1 MFIKTLF
8 LVFLVTLAARADE
21 YFDTLT
27 VNGVTFTNVTVTK
40 VTAKDIYFMHSAGME
55 NAQLKDLDPA
65 LQKHF
70 GYNAKAATQAAQAT
84 AAAKAQYHQELVSA
98 PPVAVPDTSR
108 PVEPRVA
115 EGLEVGQ
122 RFPGFSETDV
132 AGNPVS
138 VAGFRG
144 KVLLIDFWAT
154 WCGPCRRELPNVIA
168 LYQKFHPQGFE
179 VVGVSLDDDRDK
191 LIAFTQQNGMAWQ
204 QYFDGLGW
212 DNKLARAY
220 HVEGIPMT
228 YLLDRHGIILGK
240 ELHGEDLD
248 NAVVS
253 ALASP

>member
-8 LVFLVTLAARADE
+8 LVLLVTLAARADE
-21 YFDTLT
+21 HFDTLT
-27 VNGVTFTNVTVTK
+27 VNDETFTNVTIIK
-40 VTAKDIYFMHSAGME
+40 VTAKDIYFLHSNGME
-55 NAQLKDLDPA
+55 NVQLKDLDPA

-70 GYNAKAATQAAQAT
+70 GYNAKAATQAAQAV
-84 AAAKAQYHQELVSA
+84 AAAKVQYHQELVSA

-108 PVEPRVA
+108 PVEPRVV
-115 EGLEVGQ
+115 EGLEIGQ
-122 RFPGFSETDV
+122 KFPWFSETDV

-138 VAGFRG
+138 VAGFKG

-154 WCGPCRRELPNVIA
+154 WCETCKVELPNVIA

-179 VVGVSLDDDRDK
+179 VVGVSLDEDRDK
-191 LIAFTQQNGMAWQ
+191 LIAFTKQNGMVWQ

-220 HVEGIPMT
+220 QVELIPMT

-240 ELHGEDLD
+240 KLRGEELD

-253 ALASP
+253 AMANP